1 MTLPRFR
8 VAQQRRQG
16 FIFYYSCAYGK
27 CSRFSG
33 ERSEPRGWGPSDGLG
48 PSDCTK
54 KKIRAYCYHPISEK
68 LAWPSAL
75 SPPLL
80 LMRGQLAR
88 TTSYDGLRS
97 AARFLR
103 RKAPGRHAAMLF
115 DPPEQRCFHRS
126 SNAERAAEQ
135 AGHLL
140 QVTQSASSRLSSSA
154 VQAGTTSRT
163 TRAAWTA
170 APTSSRADGN
180 HLVQHG
186 RGATVSAAVG
196 CRSDATACACADGAV
211 QFYASIGARMPHAD
225 TRVPTHRAAAMRCR
239 WSCGCSPYAPVR
251 GYVPCA
257 VCSDFASWVGFL
269 SERLRPARGEKT

>member
-1 MTLPRFR
+1 MYLPGCVRASFSTTHAHTANVLDLAAS
-8 VAQQRRQG
+8 VASPVAGAPRTAWAPRTARRKNFGPIVIIQSQRSWHGLRRCRRRCC
-16 FIFYYSCAYGK
+16 SC
-27 CSRFSG
+27 
-33 ERSEPRGWGPSDGLG
+33 
-48 PSDCTK
+48 
-54 KKIRAYCYHPISEK
+54 
-68 LAWPSAL
+68 
-75 SPPLL
+75 
-80 LMRGQLAR
+80 MRGQLAR

-97 AARFLR
+97 AAIFLR

-170 APTSSRADGN
+170 ALAAPTSSRADGN
-180 HLVQHG
+180 HPVQHG
-186 RGATVSAAVG
+186 RAATVSAAVG

-211 QFYASIGARMPHAD
+211 QFYASIGARMPTHASPHIAPPQCGAGGAVD
-225 TRVPTHRAAAMRCR
+225 AHPMRPFEVMCL
-239 WSCGCSPYAPVR
+239 VR
-251 GYVPCA
+251 FVAISRPGL
-257 VCSDFASWVGFL
+257 GF
-269 SERLRPARGEKT
+269 

>member
-1 MTLPRFR
+1 MAGAPRTAWAPR
-8 VAQQRRQG
+8 TARRKK
-16 FIFYYSCAYGK
+16 F
-27 CSRFSG
+27 
-33 ERSEPRGWGPSDGLG
+33 GP
-48 PSDCTK
+48 
-54 KKIRAYCYHPISEK
+54 IVIIQSEK

-211 QFYASIGARMPHAD
+211 QFYASIGARK
-225 TRVPTHRAAAMRCR
+225 PTHASPAPHTSCR
-239 WSCGCSPYAPVR
+239 RNAVQVELWMLTL
-251 GYVPCA
+251 CA
-257 VCSDFASWVGFL
+257 RS
-269 SERLRPARGEKT
+269 R

>member
-1 MTLPRFR
+1 MAFGA
-8 VAQQRRQG
+8 VAAAAAHAWSACEDDVLRWTTKCCQISPAQSARP
-16 FIFYYSCAYGK
+16 SC
-27 CSRFSG
+27 SN
-33 ERSEPRGWGPSDGLG
+33 
-48 PSDCTK
+48 
-54 KKIRAYCYHPISEK
+54 
-68 LAWPSAL
+68 AL
-75 SPPLL
+75 RPT
-80 LMRGQLAR
+80 R
-88 TTSYDGLRS
+88 
-97 AARFLR
+97 
-103 RKAPGRHAAMLF
+103 
-115 DPPEQRCFHRS
+115 PEQRCSMRS

>member
-1 MTLPRFR
+1 
-8 VAQQRRQG
+8 
-16 FIFYYSCAYGK
+16 
-27 CSRFSG
+27 
-33 ERSEPRGWGPSDGLG
+33 
-48 PSDCTK
+48 
-54 KKIRAYCYHPISEK
+54 
-68 LAWPSAL
+68 
-75 SPPLL
+75 
-80 LMRGQLAR
+80 MRGQLAR

-196 CRSDATACACADGAV
+196 CRSDATACACADVRMVRCSFTRASEHACPMPTHASPHIAPPQCGAGGAV
-211 QFYASIGARMPHAD
+211 DAHP
-225 TRVPTHRAAAMRCR
+225 MRPFEVMCL
-239 WSCGCSPYAPVR
+239 VR
-251 GYVPCA
+251 FVAISRPGL
-257 VCSDFASWVGFL
+257 GF
-269 SERLRPARGEKT
+269 